1 MLANA
6 SQSNAKVSTAR
17 ARLRA
22 TIFRSGGV
30 ESAYK
35 ARQRAVSIAGA
46 FSANAST
53 GQLVAAED
61 PGFSKGLR
69 EFQLAEIGVADQLVF
84 AEVGSPAAE
93 HHLAGL
99 QDIGAVGDRER
110 HIGVL
115 FDHEDRDTLPV
126 DCPDDVEDLLDIG
139 GREAHRG
146 LVHAQ
151 ELGPCHQGSAYRDHL
166 LLTTRQGARDLAEP
180 LLDAGKESEDALHV
194 LGELGSAPA
203 RIGSHL
209 EVLVDRHAGK
219 EAARFED
226 RGDAAPYPF
235 GGANSRER
243 LSLVEDVA

>member
-17 ARLRA
+17 AR
-22 TIFRSGGV
+22 IFRSGGV

-84 AEVGSPAAE
+84 AELGSPATE

-99 QDIGAVGDRER
+99 EDIGAVGNRER

-115 FDHEDRDTLPV
+115 FDHKDRDTLPV
-126 DCPDDVEDLLDIG
+126 DCPDDVEDLLDI
-139 GREAHRG
+139 
-146 LVHAQ
+146 
-151 ELGPCHQGSAYRDHL
+151 
-166 LLTTRQGARDLAEP
+166 
-180 LLDAGKESEDALHV
+180 
-194 LGELGSAPA
+194 
-203 RIGSHL
+203 
-209 EVLVDRHAGK
+209 
-219 EAARFED
+219 
-226 RGDAAPYPF
+226 
-235 GGANSRER
+235 
-243 LSLVEDVA
+243 